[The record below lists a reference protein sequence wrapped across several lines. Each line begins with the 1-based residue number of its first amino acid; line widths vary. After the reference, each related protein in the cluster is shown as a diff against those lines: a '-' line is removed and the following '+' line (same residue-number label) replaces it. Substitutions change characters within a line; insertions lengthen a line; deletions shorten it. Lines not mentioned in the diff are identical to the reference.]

1 MDHDSKPAAGAPT
14 KKWSYKNQS
23 IPGYGAVVRCGGAV
37 RWCGAVVQCWLHR
50 TAPPHH
56 RTAPPHQTTVPAP
69 TYAPN
74 NRTKLA
80 AEIPEIAADS
90 AAISGI
96 SAANLVR
103 LFVAVF
109 FWYGFSV
116 RLFGAVV
123 RCGAVVRWHGTIE
136 AAEWGDSARLSLYR
150 GIVFLQQQKRKT
162 TSTVN
167 KIGRYS
173 SGIRRYSAN
182 PLQPLAYLKP
192 FCFCCRLYNEWD

>member
-1 MDHDSKPAAGAPT
+1 MV
-14 KKWSYKNQS
+14 Q
-23 IPGYGAVVRCGGAV
+23 YGEAS
-37 RWCGAVVQCWLHR
+37 
-50 TAPPHH
+50 TAPHH

-103 LFVAVF
+103 LFGAVF

-116 RLFGAVV
+116 RLFGAYVGAGTVV
-123 RCGAVVRWHGTIE
+123 WCGGAVRWCGTVRWHGTIE

-173 SGIRRYSAN
+173 SRIRRYSAN